1 MDKYDILN
9 DIPDK
14 REQVKTTSLKFKKD
28 LIDFFGDD
36 YKDKRCL
43 EIGTHKGY
51 TTRILSSLFKKVITC
66 EIEIDLI
73 NFAKDLNKDKNN
85 IEFLQKDV
93 YNSNGSDGFS
103 GLKLNEKTGEIISD
117 AIWDFKDIDV
127 VFIDCNHYIACV
139 KHDIVKSLKLC
150 KPNEEIIIVFD
161 DYGLDN
167 PIPSNPDIPR
177 GGVKEAVD
185 EFLEK
190 ESRFSLVKF
199 IGESKGSDCNPRAN
213 LRDEEGII
221 CKYTNKELQRFWRIF
236 DNTLYSTGE
245 VLNLGFEESEG
256 LRIPDEYLEK
266 QEFMIFRTAWGIGD
280 WGIISAM
287 PRLLKQKYPDCKVYI
302 PSSDFIK
309 KLFDVNTNI
318 VESVFKNN
326 PYVDGFKDDIN
337 GEIFHDQYR
346 IYNNKRTDIPLVEQM
361 LKFWQFGENE
371 YKDSQPELYFS
382 DNEKEL
388 GDAIIKEYVGSG
400 EFGCLLV
407 SDRFGTLMGKPNK
420 KTLDRE
426 TQEITKFLK
435 NNNLPY
441 FYYTYKP
448 IKNTP
453 FNFID
458 KALDMRNIDLRI
470 QLYIKSKAKLNIGNQ
485 CGTNHLVVR
494 HSDVYEVQ
502 RQFPIGSNL
511 VKGETYL

>member
-1 MDKYDILN
+1 MKKYKILN

-14 REQVKTTSLKFKKD
+14 REQVKTTSLEFKKD
-28 LIDFFGDD
+28 LINFFGGE
-36 YKDKRCL
+36 YKDKVCL
-43 EIGTHKGY
+43 EIGTHQGY
-51 TTRILSSLFKKVITC
+51 TTRILSDLFKKVITC
-66 EIEIDLI
+66 EIDTDLL
-73 NFAKDLNKDKNN
+73 NFGKNLNKDKNN

-93 YNSNGSDGFS
+93 YNTS
-103 GLKLNEKTGEIISD
+103 
-117 AIWDFKDIDV
+117 WDFEDIDV
-127 VFIDCNHYIACV
+127 IFIDCNHEYSYVMA
-139 KHDIVKSLKLC
+139 DIKNAISLC
-150 KPNEEIIIVFD
+150 KVNKELLIIFD
-161 DYGLDN
+161 DYGLEN
-167 PIPSNPDIPR
+167 PWK
-177 GGVKEAVD
+177 GVKEAVD

-287 PRLLKQKYPDCKVYI
+287 PRLLKQKYPDCKVYL

-309 KLFDVNTNI
+309 KLFDVDINV

-326 PYVDGFKDDIN
+326 PYVDGFKDESN
-337 GEIFHDQYR
+337 EEIFHDQYR
-346 IYNNKRTDIPLVEQM
+346 IYNNEKTDIPLVEQM
-361 LKFWQFGENE
+361 LRFWQFEENE

-382 DNEKEL
+382 DDEKEL
-388 GDAIIKEYVGSG
+388 GDAIIKEYIGDDD
-400 EFGCLLV
+400 FGCLLV
-407 SDRFGTLMGKPNK
+407 SDRFGTLMGKLNK

-435 NNNLPY
+435 NNDLPY
-441 FYYTYKP
+441 FYYTYEP

-453 FNFID
+453 FDFID
-458 KALDMRNIDLRI
+458 KALDMKNMDLRI
-470 QLYIKSKAKLNIGNQ
+470 QLYIKSKAKVNIGNQ

-494 HSDVYEVQ
+494 YSDVYEVQ

-511 VKGETYL
+511 VRGETYL

>member
-1 MDKYDILN
+1 MNKYDILN

-36 YKDKRCL
+36 YKDKRCV

-51 TTRILSSLFKKVITC
+51 TTRVLSELFKEVISC
-66 EIEIDLI
+66 ENNIDLI

-85 IEFLQKDV
+85 IQFLQKDV
-93 YNSNGSDGFS
+93 YTTSWN
-103 GLKLNEKTGEIISD
+103 
-117 AIWDFKDIDV
+117 FKDIDV
-127 VFIDCNHYIACV
+127 IFIDCNHEYSYV
-139 KHDIVKSLKLC
+139 VRDINNAISLCETNKELL
-150 KPNEEIIIVFD
+150 IVFD
-161 DYGLDN
+161 DYGLQN
-167 PIPSNPDIPR
+167 PWR
-177 GGVKEAVD
+177 GVKDAVND
-185 EFLEK
+185 FLEQNPK
-190 ESRFSLVKF
+190 FNLVKF
-199 IGESKGSDCNPRAN
+199 IGEDKG
-213 LRDEEGII
+213 
-221 CKYTNKELQRFWRIF
+221 FWRIF
-236 DNTLYSTGE
+236 ENTLYSTGE
-245 VLNLGFEESEG
+245 VLSLGFEESEG

-309 KLFDVNTNI
+309 KLFDVDTSI

-346 IYNNKRTDIPLVEQM
+346 IYNNKKTDIPLVEQM

-382 DNEKEL
+382 DDEREL
-388 GDAIIKEYVGSG
+388 GDAIIKEYMGDG

-407 SDRFGTLMGKPNK
+407 SDRYGTKFGKYNK
-420 KTLDRE
+420 KTFDNE
-426 TQEITKFLK
+426 TKKLTKFLK
-435 NNNLPY
+435 ENDLPY
-441 FYYTYKP
+441 FYYTFEP
-448 IKNTP
+448 IKNTK
-453 FNFID
+453 FNFIN
-458 KALDMRNIDLRI
+458 KVLDMKNIDLRI
-470 QLYIKSKAKLNIGNQ
+470 QLYIKSKAKVNIGNQ

-494 HSDVYEVQ
+494 YSDVYEVQ

-511 VKGETYL
+511 VRGETYL